1 LDLALLR
8 YIVQLRQPW
17 LDDVM
22 VTATALGGGGFIWI
36 VIAAIAFVFPDRR
49 AGAWRVML
57 TVWFTW
63 FLVDG
68 VIKPIV
74 GRARP
79 FDVVDGLTLLDQRPL
94 TASFP
99 SGHAAMAFAGALA
112 LGRLFPSAR
121 WLFWPMAMVI
131 AFSRAYLAV
140 HWPTDVLGGIVI
152 GLASAYFV
160 LAPSRLVSRRPVAA

>member
-1 LDLALLR
+1 LDLALLH

-22 VTATALGGGGFIWI
+22 VTASALGAGGYVWT
-36 VIAAIAFVFPDRR
+36 VIAAIAFVFPEHR
-49 AGAWRVML
+49 AAAWRVML

-63 FLVDG
+63 MLVDG
-68 VIKPIV
+68 IIKPIV

-99 SGHAAMAFAGALA
+99 SGHAAMAFASALA

-121 WLFWPMAMVI
+121 WIFWPMAAVV
-131 AFSRAYLAV
+131 AFSRMYLAV

-160 LAPSRLVSRRPVAA
+160 LGPSRPVTRRPIAA